1 MSPSLMQNR
10 TAEKSI
16 NDYLRVIVRRKWIIL
31 LFLLST
37 LLSTAYFVD
46 NIEDIYESY
55 STIVIEEPTSTY
67 LNQPIMTSARPLSFY
82 EGILSSRSFLE
93 SVLDTIGIKRFQAA
107 FPKTNQEAAIQYIHQ
122 SISLRK
128 TIYTSFLKLNVR
140 MNSSDLAYMTATRG
154 TEIFRD
160 RCQEVASEESRR
172 ALLEIDKQLNLIRK
186 NLEQA
191 EQDYRHFSEKAGQ
204 IHEGTTKELKA
215 LQDSSSVV
223 LAQLGVKEA
232 DLDAER
238 KLLLQM
244 ESKITPAKELKSSEY
259 VELRTKLNELEK
271 EKLRLESLG
280 IRLTGIST
288 IDREIKE
295 TERQLLEHKKSSS
308 TGIDPATMRQW
319 QEIRKSVIGKE
330 GELELYKRRL
340 EAYNRAIAAYKS
352 RNPDIMSQSLEL
364 MRLKRSKEVY
374 ENIYSIL
381 LEKAEEQRIMSAS
394 NTAGVKIVDMPVM
407 PGDPIPKNEMKFYLL
422 GAILGLALGIA
433 LAFFIE
439 FNDTTIKSNEDIERF
454 LVLPVMGTIPHI
466 THDKKAEVKIRRKN
480 GDKDKGTSLLQYPR
494 LVFNF
499 GGDDS
504 VITESY
510 RSLRTN
516 LTFVSPDKP
525 LKTIV
530 LTSAGP
536 SEGKSLTISNLAT
549 AYAQMGKKT
558 LLVDADLRR
567 PVIHH
572 IFNCKREPGF
582 TDLFGENPDY
592 DQIIHPTDKENLFVI
607 PAGVFTPNPA
617 ELIASNRM
625 TQIIEKL
632 KATFDIIF
640 FDSPPIVAVT
650 DSTLLGTKTDG
661 ILVIIKS
668 NHTEREMASRA
679 INILKNVNVR
689 ILGTVLNDIDLT
701 HRYSSYGYYK
711 YYYHYYKTKKVK
723 NE

>member
-1 MSPSLMQNR
+1 MSPSEMQSRNTER
-10 TAEKSI
+10 NI
-16 NDYLRVIVRRKWIIL
+16 IDYLRIISRRKWSIL
-31 LFLLST
+31 LFFIST
-37 LLSTAYFVD
+37 LLSTFYFVEK
-46 NIEDIYESY
+46 IEDNYESY
-55 STIVIEEPTSTY
+55 STIVIEEPSNTY
-67 LNQPIMTSARPLSFY
+67 LNQPMMTNTRSLSFY

-93 SVLDTIGIKRFQAA
+93 SVLDSIGMEMFQAA
-107 FPKTNQEAAIQYIHQ
+107 FTKMSREEAIQYIHQ

-140 MNSSDLAYMTATRG
+140 TNSSDLAYLIATRG

-204 IHEGTTKELKA
+204 IQEGTTWELKA

-232 DLDAER
+232 NLDAEK

-259 VELRTKLNELEK
+259 MELRNKLNELEK
-271 EKLRLESLG
+271 EKLRLEGLG
-280 IRLTGIST
+280 IKLTGIST

-295 TERQLLEHKKSSS
+295 TERQLLEYKKNSS

-319 QEIRKSVIGKE
+319 QEIRKSVIAKE
-330 GELELYKRRL
+330 SELELSKRRL
-340 EAYNRAIAAYKS
+340 EAYDRAIKAYKN
-352 RNPDIMSQSLEL
+352 RNPDIMSKSLEL
-364 MRLKRSKEVY
+364 LRLKRSKEVY

-381 LEKAEEQRIMSAS
+381 LEKAEEQRIRSAS
-394 NTAGVKIVDMPVM
+394 NTAGIKIVDMPV
-407 PGDPIPKNEMKFYLL
+407 PPDKPIPKNEIRFYLL
-422 GAILGLALGIA
+422 GAFLGLALGIA

-439 FNDTTIKSNEDIERF
+439 FNDTTIKSNEDIEKY
-454 LVLPVMGTIPHI
+454 LLLPVMGTIPHI
-466 THDKKAEVKIRRKN
+466 THDKKADVKIRRKSGKKN
-480 GDKDKGTSLLQYPR
+480 KKSSLLQYPKQ
-494 LVFNF
+494 VFNF

-525 LKTIV
+525 LKAIV

-572 IFNCKREPGF
+572 IFSCKREPGF
-582 TDLFGENPDY
+582 TDLFVEKSDFNHTV
-592 DQIIHPTDKENLFVI
+592 HPTDKENLYI
-607 PAGVFTPNPA
+607 LPAGVFTPNPA
-617 ELIASNRM
+617 ELIGSNRM

-632 KATFDIIF
+632 KETFDIIF

-661 ILVIIKS
+661 VLVIIKS
-668 NHTEREMASRA
+668 NHTEREIALRA

-711 YYYHYYKTKKVK
+711 YYYHYYKTKKG
-723 NE
+723 

>member
-1 MSPSLMQNR
+1 MISSEIQNR
-10 TAEKSI
+10 TAERNF
-16 NDYLRVIVRRKWIIL
+16 NDYLRIVVRRKWIIL
-31 LFLLST
+31 LFFLST
-37 LLSTAYFVD
+37 LLSTVYFV
-46 NIEDIYESY
+46 NKIEDIYEAY
-55 STIVIEEPTSTY
+55 STIVIEEPTTY
-67 LNQPIMTSARPLSFY
+67 LHQAVVTNVRPFSFY

-93 SVLDTIGIKRFQAA
+93 SVLDTIGLEKFHAA
-107 FPKTNQEAAIQYIHQ
+107 IPKLNREAAIQYIHQ

-140 MNSSDLAYMTATRG
+140 MNSSDLAYLTATRG

-191 EQDYRHFSEKAGQ
+191 EQDYRHFSEKTGQ
-204 IHEGTTKELKA
+204 IQEGTTKELKA

-223 LAQLGVKEA
+223 MAQLGVMEA
-232 DLDAER
+232 DLDAEK

-244 ESKITPAKELKSSEY
+244 ENKITPAIELKSSEY
-259 VELRTKLNELEK
+259 LKLRTKLNELEK
-271 EKLRLESLG
+271 EKLRLEDLG

-295 TERQLLEHKKSSS
+295 TERQLLEHKKSSG
-308 TGIDPATMRQW
+308 TGIDPATIQQW
-319 QEIRKSVIGKE
+319 QEIRKSVIAKE
-330 GELELYKRRL
+330 SELELFKRRL
-340 EAYNRAIAAYKS
+340 EAYNRAIKAYKS

-364 MRLKRSKEVY
+364 LRLKRSKEVY

-394 NTAGVKIVDMPVM
+394 NTAGVKIVDMPVL
-407 PGDPIPKNEMKFYLL
+407 PGEPIPKNEMRFYLL

-454 LVLPVMGTIPHI
+454 LMLPVMGTIPHI
-466 THDKKAEVKIRRKN
+466 THDKKADVKIRRRNN
-480 GDKDKGTSLLQYPR
+480 GKSRGFSLLQYPR
-494 LVFNF
+494 QVFNF
-499 GGDDS
+499 EGDDS

-572 IFNCKREPGF
+572 IFNCEREPGF
-582 TDLFGENPDY
+582 TDLFGENPDFNR
-592 DQIIHPTDKENLFVI
+592 IIHSTDKENLYIV

-617 ELIASNRM
+617 ELIGSNRM

-632 KATFDIIF
+632 SETFDIIF

-661 ILVIIKS
+661 ILIIIKS
-668 NHTEREMASRA
+668 NHTEREIASRA
-679 INILKNVNVR
+679 INMLKNVNIR

-711 YYYHYYKTKKVK
+711 YYYHYYKSKKG
-723 NE
+723 

>member
-1 MSPSLMQNR
+1 MITSG
-10 TAEKSI
+10 
-16 NDYLRVIVRRKWIIL
+16 
-31 LFLLST
+31 LFPEGNGLSCFFFLST
-37 LLSTAYFVD
+37 LLSTFYLVD

-55 STIVIEEPTSTY
+55 STIVIEEPSSIY
-67 LNQPIMTSARPLSFY
+67 SNQPVLSNVRSLSFY

-93 SVLDTIGIKRFQAA
+93 SVLDTIGIEKFQAA
-107 FPKTNQEAAIQYIHQ
+107 FPKISREEAIQYVHQ

-140 MNSSDLAYMTATRG
+140 TNSSGLSYMIAARG
-154 TEIFRD
+154 TEVFRE

-204 IHEGTTKELKA
+204 IQEGTTRELKA

-223 LAQLGVKEA
+223 LAQLGVREA
-232 DLDAER
+232 NLNAEK
-238 KLLLQM
+238 KLLSQL
-244 ESKITPAKELKSSEY
+244 ESKITPAKDLKSSEY
-259 VELRTKLNELEK
+259 MKLRTKLNELEK
-271 EKLRLESLG
+271 EKLRLEDLG
-280 IRLTGIST
+280 IRVTGIST

-295 TERQLLEHKKSSS
+295 TERQLLELQRSSN

-319 QEIRKSVIGKE
+319 QEIRKSVIAKE
-330 GELELYKRRL
+330 SELELSKRRL
-340 EAYNRAIAAYKS
+340 EAYNNAIKAYKS
-352 RNPDIMSQSLEL
+352 KNPNIMSQSLEL
-364 MRLKRSKEVY
+364 LRLKRSKEVY

-381 LEKAEEQRIMSAS
+381 LEKAEEQRIRSAS
-394 NTAGVKIVDMPVM
+394 NTAGVKIVDMPVL
-407 PGDPIPKNEMKFYLL
+407 PDNPIPKNEMRYYLL

-439 FNDTTIKSNEDIERF
+439 FNDTTIKSNEDIEKY
-454 LVLPVMGTIPHI
+454 LMLPVMGTIPHI
-466 THDKKAEVKIRRKN
+466 THDKKADVRIRRKN
-480 GDKDKGTSLLQYPR
+480 GGKNSSSSLLQYPR
-494 LVFNF
+494 QVFNF

-572 IFNCKREPGF
+572 IFGCKREPGI
-582 TDLFGENPDY
+582 TDLFVENSDLNRM
-592 DQIIHPTDKENLFVI
+592 IHPSDKENLFI
-607 PAGVFTPNPA
+607 LPAGVFTPNPA
-617 ELIASNRM
+617 ELIGSNRM
-625 TQIIEKL
+625 TRIIEKL
-632 KATFDIIF
+632 KDAFDIIF

-650 DSTLLGTKTDG
+650 DSTLLGIKTDG
-661 ILVIIKS
+661 VLVVIKS
-668 NHTEREMASRA
+668 NHTEREIASRA

-711 YYYHYYKTKKVK
+711 YYYHYYKSKKDRQ
-723 NE
+723 

>member
-1 MSPSLMQNR
+1 MSPLEMQNR
-10 TAEKSI
+10 IAERNIS
-16 NDYLRVIVRRKWIIL
+16 DYLRIVARRKWIIL
-31 LFLLST
+31 LFFIST
-37 LLSTAYFVD
+37 LLSTLYFVD

-55 STIVIEEPTSTY
+55 STIVIEEPSNTY
-67 LNQPIMTSARPLSFY
+67 LNQSVMANTRSLSFY

-93 SVLDTIGIKRFQAA
+93 SVLDSIGMEMFQAA
-107 FPKTNQEAAIQYIHQ
+107 FTKMSREEAVQYIHQ

-140 MNSSDLAYMTATRG
+140 TNSSDLAYMIATRG

-160 RCQEVASEESRR
+160 RCREVASEESRR
-172 ALLEIDKQLNLIRK
+172 ALLEIDKQLVLIRK

-204 IHEGTTKELKA
+204 IQEGTTRELKA
-215 LQDSSSVV
+215 LQDSSSMV

-232 DLDAER
+232 NLDAEK

-259 VELRTKLNELEK
+259 MELRTKLSELEK
-271 EKLRLESLG
+271 EKLRLEGLG

-308 TGIDPATMRQW
+308 TGVDPATMRQW
-319 QEIRKSVIGKE
+319 QEIRKSVIAKE
-330 GELELYKRRL
+330 SELELSKRRL
-340 EAYNRAIAAYKS
+340 EAYDRAIKAYKN

-364 MRLKRSKEVY
+364 LRLKRSKEVY

-381 LEKAEEQRIMSAS
+381 LEKAEEQRIRSAS
-394 NTAGVKIVDMPVM
+394 NTAGVKIVDMPVS
-407 PGDPIPKNEMKFYLL
+407 PDKPIPKNEMRFYLL

-439 FNDTTIKSNEDIERF
+439 FNDTTIKSNEDIEKY
-454 LVLPVMGTIPHI
+454 LMLPVMGTIPHI
-466 THDKKAEVKIRRKN
+466 THDKKSDVRIRRKN
-480 GDKDKGTSLLQYPR
+480 GGTNNNSSLQQYPR
-494 LVFNF
+494 QVFNF

-525 LKTIV
+525 LKAIV

-567 PVIHH
+567 PVVHH

-582 TDLFGENPDY
+582 TDLFVEKSDFN
-592 DQIIHPTDKENLFVI
+592 QTIHPTDKENLFVL

-617 ELIASNRM
+617 ELIGSNRM
-625 TQIIEKL
+625 TQIVEKL
-632 KATFDIIF
+632 KETFDIIF

-661 ILVIIKS
+661 VLVIIKS
-668 NHTEREMASRA
+668 NHTEREIASRA

-711 YYYHYYKTKKVK
+711 YYYHYYKTKKG
-723 NE
+723 

>member
-1 MSPSLMQNR
+1 MSPSEIQNR
-10 TAEKSI
+10 TAERNI
-16 NDYLRVIVRRKWIIL
+16 NDYLRIIVRRKWIIL
-31 LFLLST
+31 LLFFST
-37 LLSTAYFVD
+37 LLSTVYLVD

-55 STIVIEEPTSTY
+55 STIVIEEPSTY
-67 LNQPIMTSARPLSFY
+67 LNQSVMANVRSLSFY

-93 SVLDTIGIKRFQAA
+93 SVLDTIGITRFQTA
-107 FPKTNQEAAIQYIHQ
+107 FPKINREGAVQYIHQ

-140 MNSSDLAYMTATRG
+140 MNSSDLAYMIATRG
-154 TEIFRD
+154 TEIFRN

-186 NLEQA
+186 NLELA

-215 LQDSSSVV
+215 LQDSSSMV

-232 DLDAER
+232 DLDAEK

-244 ESKITPAKELKSSEY
+244 ERKITPAKELKSSEY
-259 VELRTKLNELEK
+259 LKLRTKLNELEK
-271 EKLRLESLG
+271 EKLRLEGLG

-295 TERQLLEHKKSSS
+295 TERQLLEHKKNSS

-319 QEIRKSVIGKE
+319 QEIRKSVIAKE
-330 GELELYKRRL
+330 SELELYKRRL
-340 EAYNRAIAAYKS
+340 EAYNRAIKAYKS

-364 MRLKRSKEVY
+364 LRLKRSKEVY

-394 NTAGVKIVDMPVM
+394 NTAGVKIVDMPVL
-407 PGDPIPKNEMKFYLL
+407 PGEPIPKNEMRFYFL

-454 LVLPVMGTIPHI
+454 LMLPVMGTIPHI
-466 THDKKAEVKIRRKN
+466 THDKKAEVKIRRRNGAKN
-480 GDKDKGTSLLQYPR
+480 RGSSLLQYPR
-494 LVFNF
+494 QVFNF

-582 TDLFGENPDY
+582 TDLFGENPDFN
-592 DQIIHPTDKENLFVI
+592 QMIHPTGKENLFVI

-668 NHTEREMASRA
+668 NHTEREIASRA
-679 INILKNVNVR
+679 INILKNVKVR

-711 YYYHYYKTKKVK
+711 YYYHYYKTKKG
-723 NE
+723 

>member
-1 MSPSLMQNR
+1 MSLSQIQDKNVER
-10 TAEKSI
+10 NIS
-16 NDYLRVIVRRKWIIL
+16 DYLGIILRRKWIIL
-31 LFLLST
+31 LFFVST
-37 LLSTAYFVD
+37 LLSTVYYVY
-46 NIEDIYESY
+46 NIEDIYEAY
-55 STIVIEEPTSTY
+55 ATIVIEEPNTY
-67 LNQPIMTSARPLSFY
+67 INQPMMVNVRSLSFY
-82 EGILSSRSFLE
+82 EGILNSRSFLE
-93 SVLDTIGIKRFQAA
+93 SVLDSIGLEKFQQIH
-107 FPKTNQEAAIQYIHQ
+107 PKLNRESAIQYIHQ
-122 SISLRK
+122 NISLRK

-140 MNSSDLAYMTATRG
+140 MNSRDLAYETAAKG
-154 TEIFRD
+154 TEIFRN

-172 ALLEIDKQLNLIRK
+172 ALYEIDKQLTMIRK
-186 NLEQA
+186 NLELA

-204 IHEGTTKELKA
+204 IQEGTTRELKA

-232 DLDAER
+232 DLDAEK
-238 KLLLQM
+238 KLLHKM
-244 ESKITPAKELKSSEY
+244 ESSITPSKELKSSEY
-259 VELRTKLNELEK
+259 MQLRAKLNELEK
-271 EKLRLESLG
+271 EKMRLEGLG
-280 IRLTGIST
+280 IRLAGIST
-288 IDREIKE
+288 IDREIQEIEQK
-295 TERQLLEHKKSSS
+295 LLEQQKNTS
-308 TGIDPATMRQW
+308 TGIDLATMRQW
-319 QEIRKSVIGKE
+319 QEIRKSVIAKE
-330 GELELYKRRL
+330 AELELFKRRL
-340 EAYNRAIAAYKS
+340 EAYNKAIKAYKS
-352 RNPDIMSQSLEL
+352 GNPDIMSQSLEL
-364 MRLKRSKEVY
+364 LRLKRSKEVY

-394 NTAGVKIVDMPVM
+394 NTAGVKIVDMPVF
-407 PGDPIPKNEMKFYLL
+407 PLEPISKNEMRFYLL
-422 GAILGLALGIA
+422 GAVLGLFLGIV
-433 LAFFIE
+433 LAFFID

-454 LVLPVMGTIPHI
+454 IGLPVMGTIPHI
-466 THDKKAEVKIRRKN
+466 SHDKKAEVKIRRRN
-480 GDKDKGTSLLQYPR
+480 ADKGRGSSLLQYPR
-494 LVFNF
+494 QVFNF
-499 GGDDS
+499 EGDDS

-516 LTFVSPDKP
+516 LSFVSPDKP

-572 IFNCKREPGF
+572 IFNTKREPGF
-582 TDLFGENPDY
+582 TDLFGENPDFN
-592 DQIIHPTDKENLFVI
+592 QIIHATDKENLFII

-617 ELIASNRM
+617 ELIGSNRM
-625 TQIIEKL
+625 SQIIEQL
-632 KATFDIIF
+632 NSMFDIVF

-668 NHTEREMASRA
+668 HHTAREIASRA

-711 YYYHYYKTKKVK
+711 YYYHYYKTK
-723 NE
+723 ND

>member
-1 MSPSLMQNR
+1 MIPTEMKSKFVDR
-10 TAEKSI
+10 SI
-16 NDYLRVIVRRKWIIL
+16 NDYLRIIVRRKWIIL
-31 LFLLST
+31 LFFLST
-37 LLSTAYFVD
+37 LLSTVYFVD
-46 NIEDIYESY
+46 KIEDIYESS
-55 STIVIEEPTSTY
+55 STIVIEEPTTY
-67 LNQPIMTSARPLSFY
+67 LKQQMMGNVRSLSFY

-93 SVLDTIGIKRFQAA
+93 TVLDTIGLTRFQTV
-107 FPKTNQEAAIQYIHQ
+107 FPKMSREEAVQYIHQ

-140 MNSSDLAYMTATRG
+140 MNSSDLAYVTATRG
-154 TEIFRD
+154 TEIFRN
-160 RCQEVASEESRR
+160 RCHEVASEESRR

-215 LQDSSSVV
+215 LQDSASVV

-232 DLDAER
+232 DLDAEK

-244 ESKITPAKELKSSEY
+244 ESKITPAVELKSSEY
-259 VELRTKLNELEK
+259 LALRTKLKELEK
-271 EKLRLESLG
+271 EKLRLEGLG

-295 TERQLLEHKKSSS
+295 TENLLLEYKKSSS

-319 QEIRKSVIGKE
+319 QETRKSVIAKE
-330 GELELYKRRL
+330 SELELFKRRL
-340 EAYNRAIAAYKS
+340 EAYNNAIKAYKS
-352 RNPDIMSQSLEL
+352 RNPNVMSQSLEL
-364 MRLKRSKEVY
+364 LRLKRSKEVY

-381 LEKAEEQRIMSAS
+381 LEKAEEQRIVSAS
-394 NTAGVKIVDMPVM
+394 NTAGVKIVDMPVL
-407 PGDPIPKNEMKFYLL
+407 PDKPIPKNEMRYYLL
-422 GAILGLALGIA
+422 GAILGLALGMA

-454 LVLPVMGTIPHI
+454 LMLPVMGTIPHI
-466 THDKKAEVKIRRKN
+466 THDKKSEVRFRRKN
-480 GDKDKGTSLLQYPR
+480 GGKSKGSSLLQYPKQ
-494 LVFNF
+494 VFNF
-499 GGDDS
+499 DGDDS

-525 LKTIV
+525 LKAIV

-536 SEGKSLTISNLAT
+536 SEGKSLTTSNLAT

-558 LLVDADLRR
+558 LLVDTDLRR

-582 TDLFGENPDY
+582 TDLFGENPDL
-592 DQIIHPTDKENLFVI
+592 DQIIHPTDKENLFII

-617 ELIASNRM
+617 ELIGSNKM

-632 KATFDIIF
+632 KESFDIIF

-661 ILVIIKS
+661 ILIIIKS
-668 NHTEREMASRA
+668 NHTEREIASRA

-711 YYYHYYKTKKVK
+711 YYYHYYKSKKG
-723 NE
+723 